1 MNTEV
6 GDRLVWELMNEM
18 SLKSRMVR
26 KS

>member
-18 SLKSRMVR
+18 SLKSR
-26 KS
+26 